1 MSETSGRLLDAREL
15 AELLHVSPRWVR
27 SHTGPADGI
36 PHFRLGRFPRY
47 RLDRVQ
53 AWLEEQERGGGSR
66 RRLRRAS

>member
-1 MSETSGRLLDAREL
+1 MTEAPDRLLDAVEL
-15 AELLHVSPRWVR
+15 AELLHVTPRWIR

-47 RLDRVQ
+47 RLDRVLE
-53 AWLEEQERGGGSR
+53 WLELQEHGGRQG